1 MHYRFLIAALMLAL
15 CTSALAQAPATPA
28 KAPAAQPAA
37 KPDPAEVT
45 AAIAKLTDVAK
56 LRQLVAYYRQQGD
69 TRMQIAALERLIQ
82 LRPHIGSYRLELAA
96 VYAGQARKSHSYTQL
111 VELQNSGYAYDLHD
125 DARFAKVADTEV
137 WEYLVK
143 NFDANRQHFGNG
155 TLAYT
160 LPKADLLIESLAFDP
175 VRKQL
180 LVGSA
185 REGTVYLVGKDSKL
199 APLVSA
205 DAKNGMW
212 AVYDIA
218 VDAKRNTLWVAS
230 TAVPHYLN
238 YKPESDL
245 GRAGIFKFELSS
257 GKFLK
262 SYLSPVTPGQPFFLS
277 SITVGPDGAVF
288 AADGVNNAIYQV
300 RDDKFQRILHGPH
313 LTSIRGL
320 AVSPDSA
327 RLYFAD
333 HEMGILGIDLA
344 TGKPF
349 DVAVPA
355 KLALGGIESLLWYRD
370 GLIAV
375 QSTMNPA
382 RAMYLPLTTEG
393 HAVAG
398 VRPVEASNP
407 EFRTLGLST
416 LGGDTLYI
424 IANSQ
429 KTNYDRFGLLKKK
442 ELLEA
447 TRIVAAD
454 VAQVLKPSEADP
466 INEMPVQV
474 PLRRQ

>member
-1 MHYRFLIAALMLAL
+1 MHYRFLIVALAL
-15 CTSALAQAPATPA
+15 ALGGHALAQTPA
-28 KAPAAQPAA
+28 AAAPAPAAQPAA
-37 KPDPAEVT
+37 KPDPAEVA
-45 AAIAKLTDVAK
+45 AAIAKLTDVDRLK
-56 LRQLVAYYRQQGD
+56 RLVIYYRQQGD
-69 TRMQIAALERLIQ
+69 TRAQVAALERLVQ
-82 LRPHIGSYRLELAA
+82 LRPHLGGYRLELAA
-96 VYAGQARKSHSYTQL
+96 VYAGQAKKSYSYTQL
-111 VELQNSGYAYDLHD
+111 VELQNAGYAYDIRN

-143 NFDANRQHFGNG
+143 NFDANREHFGNG
-155 TLAYT
+155 TVAYT
-160 LPKADLLIESLAFDP
+160 LPKEDLLIESLAFDP

-185 REGTVYLVGKDSKL
+185 REGAVYLVGADGKL
-199 APLVSA
+199 SPLAAA

-230 TAVPHYLN
+230 TAVPHYLR

-277 SITVGPDGAVF
+277 SIAVGSDGVVY

-300 RDDKFQRILHGPH
+300 RDDKFQRLLHAPH

-320 AVSPDSA
+320 SISPDGA
-327 RLYFAD
+327 RLYFGD
-333 HEMGILGIDLA
+333 HELGIFGIDLA

-349 DVAVPA
+349 DVAVPG
-355 KLALGGIESLLWYRD
+355 KLALGGIESLLWYQD
-370 GLIAV
+370 GLMVV
-375 QSTMNPA
+375 QSAMNPA
-382 RAMYLPLTTEG
+382 RAMYLPLSTDG

-398 VRPVEASNP
+398 IKPVEANNP

-416 LGGDTLYI
+416 LGDGTLYI

-429 KTNYDRFGLLKKK
+429 KANYDRFGLLKKK
-442 ELLEA
+442 ELLQPI
-447 TRIVAAD
+447 RIVATD
-454 VAQVLKPSEADP
+454 VESAMKLAEPPVDENA
-466 INEMPVQV
+466 PVQV